1 MGLELHV
8 RDLRLAYGLPGGG
21 TLPVLDID
29 RLRVHA
35 GASVGIMGPSGS
47 GKTSLLHALTGLER
61 PQRGSVAWDGVDI
74 AGLPERARDGW
85 RSRSV
90 GIVFQE
96 FHLFPGMSA
105 IANVLLPATFAHLRA
120 PRPLRDR
127 GRMLLARVGLEPRA
141 ERSVASFSRGEL
153 QRVAIARAFLFSPPV
168 VVADEPTASLDR
180 ESGQMVVGLMLA
192 LCREAGSTLLAVS
205 HDVDMLG
212 RLDQVYALAGGRLAP
227 ADSMALLS

>member
-1 MGLELHV
+1 VGLELHV

-29 RLRVHA
+29 RLRVRA

-61 PQRGSVAWDGVDI
+61 PQGGSVAWDGVDI
-74 AGLPERARDGW
+74 TALTERARDRW
-85 RSRSV
+85 RCRSL

-96 FHLFPGMSA
+96 FHLFPGLSA
-105 IANVLLPATFAHLRA
+105 IDNVLLPTTFAHLRA
-120 PRPLRDR
+120 PRPLRER
-127 GRMLLARVGLEPRA
+127 GRMLLARVGLAGRA

-153 QRVAIARAFLFSPPV
+153 QRVAIARAFLLSPPL

-180 ESGQMVVGLMLA
+180 ENGQLVIGLMLA

-205 HDVDMLG
+205 HDVDMLN
-212 RLDQVYALAGGRLAP
+212 RLDEVFALAGGRLTP
-227 ADSMALLS
+227 ANPMALLS